1 MAKAKQTSITKKH
14 ITAICRAIRTGCP
27 ISVAASTAGINRT
40 TLYHW
45 RNRGKAQPTGIH
57 GELVAAMARA
67 ADDFISDNLKN
78 LQGHSKLTWQ
88 TSAWL
93 LERRHPELF
102 AKITDR
108 REMDDLKKEVQAIRG
123 EMAAHSIARLADDG
137 K

>member
-14 ITAICRAIRTGCP
+14 ITAICKAIRTGCP
-27 ISVAASTAGINRT
+27 LGVAASTANIERC
-40 TLYHW
+40 TLYNW
-45 RNRGKAQPTGIH
+45 KKRGKAQPTGIH
-57 GELVAAMARA
+57 GDLVRAMAQA
-67 ADDFISDNLKN
+67 EDDFISDNLKN

>member
-14 ITAICRAIRTGCP
+14 ITAVCRAIRTGCP

-45 RNRGKAQPTGIH
+45 RNRGRKQPGGIH
-57 GELVAAMARA
+57 GELVTAMAKA
-67 ADDFISDNLKN
+67 EDDFINDNLKK
-78 LQGHSKLTWQ
+78 LEGHSNVTWQ

-93 LERRHPELF
+93 LERRRPELF

-108 REMDDLKKEVQAIRG
+108 RELEDLKKEVQAIRG
-123 EMAAHSIARLADDG
+123 EMAAHSIARLDTG

>member
-14 ITAICRAIRTGCP
+14 ITAVCKAIRTGCP

-45 RNRGKAQPTGIH
+45 RNRGKKQPTGIH
-57 GELVAAMARA
+57 GELVAAMAKA
-67 ADDFISDNLKN
+67 EDDFISDNLKN

-108 REMDDLKKEVQAIRG
+108 RELDDLKKEVQAIRG
-123 EMAAHSIARLADDG
+123 EMARNSLARQADDG

>member
-1 MAKAKQTSITKKH
+1 MAKKTTSITKKH
-14 ITAICRAIRTGCP
+14 ITAICKAIRTGCP
-27 ISVAASTAGINRT
+27 IGVAATTANIDRT
-40 TLYHW
+40 TVYDW
-45 RNRGKAQPTGIH
+45 KKRGQKQPTGIH
-57 GELVAAMARA
+57 GDLVRAMAKA

-123 EMAAHSIARLADDG
+123 EMARTALARQADDG